1 MIIALPEKFF
11 YNADDRDRAFVDKNT
26 LYVEG
31 RINFEG
37 LMYSLTYSIK
47 DSDHCL
53 YCGRELLSNKRTL
66 DHMYPKFFGGVS
78 IPDNLA
84 PCCPSCNS
92 KKSCLTAQQF
102 SKWRRITTADK
113 RDRVFKEM
121 VNSNIRKI
129 KNGILLPREWLTYY
143 NVSDVLKVISFDEVC
158 NSQEAN
164 ERIDMFYFKYQ
175 HYSKPI
181 IVSSNDWVFAGFHI
195 LYHAKRHS
203 IENVPAILLENV
215 VHLSH

>member
-11 YNADDRDRAFVDKNT
+11 YSTDDRDRAFVDNNV

-37 LMYSLTYSIK
+37 LMYSLTYAIK
-47 DSDHCL
+47 GYDYCW

-78 IPDNLA
+78 IPDNLV

-92 KKSCLTAQQF
+92 RKSCLTAQQF
-102 SKWRRITTADK
+102 YRWRRISIADK

-121 VNSNIRKI
+121 VESNIRKI
-129 KNGILLPREWLTYY
+129 KNGLLLPREWVTFY
-143 NVSDVLKVISFDEVC
+143 NASKVIKEISFEEVC
-158 NSQEAN
+158 KSQEAN
-164 ERIDMFYFKYQ
+164 ERVDMFYFKYK
-175 HYSKPI
+175 HYPKPI
-181 IVSSNDWVFAGFHI
+181 IVSANDWVFAGFHI

-203 IENVPAILLENV
+203 IENVPAIVLDNV
-215 VHLSH
+215 THLSH